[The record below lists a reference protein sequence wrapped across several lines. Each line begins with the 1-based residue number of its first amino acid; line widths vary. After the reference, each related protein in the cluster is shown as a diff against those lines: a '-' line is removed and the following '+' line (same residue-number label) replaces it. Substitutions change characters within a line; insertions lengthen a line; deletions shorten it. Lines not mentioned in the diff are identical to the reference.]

1 MSKYFTLLNLYTV
14 IVAGQLIL
22 AVVAEFN
29 EEYTRAIYEMT
40 WAGLFM
46 FFISKEKENTDE

>member
-14 IVAGQLIL
+14 IVIGQLIL